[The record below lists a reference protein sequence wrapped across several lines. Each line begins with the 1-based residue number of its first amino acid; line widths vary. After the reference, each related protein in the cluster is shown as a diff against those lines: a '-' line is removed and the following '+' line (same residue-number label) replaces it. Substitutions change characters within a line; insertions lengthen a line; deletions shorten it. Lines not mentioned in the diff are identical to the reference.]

1 MKTIQRWNEF
11 DLGRAAVLRIG
22 TIAWHVNKVLTMPT
36 TSVGVTLINNMEQG
50 NIIKHLG
57 SGKYVLMRRTPARVR
72 DVTRLSTT
80 MGICIELLL
89 REQEGF
95 GFDSKLECSW
105 KSPDKLV
112 EVQSVLDSI
121 QVVR

>member
-1 MKTIQRWNEF
+1 
-11 DLGRAAVLRIG
+11 
-22 TIAWHVNKVLTMPT
+22 
-36 TSVGVTLINNMEQG
+36 
-50 NIIKHLG
+50 
-57 SGKYVLMRRTPARVR
+57 VR

-80 MGICIELLL
+80 MGICIQLLL
-89 REQEGF
+89 REQEDF

-105 KSPDKLV
+105 KNFDKLV

>member
-11 DLGRAAVLRIG
+11 DLGPAAVLRIG

-36 TSVGVTLINNMEQG
+36 TSVSTALLNNMENG
-50 NIIKHLG
+50 NIIKPTG
-57 SGKYVLMRRTPARVR
+57 SEKYVLIRRTPARVR

-80 MGICIELLL
+80 MGICIQLLL
-89 REQEGF
+89 REQEDF

-105 KSPDKLV
+105 KNFDKLV

>member
-11 DLGRAAVLRIG
+11 DLGPAAVLRIG

-36 TSVGVTLINNMEQG
+36 TSVSTALLNNMENG
-50 NIIKHLG
+50 NIIKPTG
-57 SGKYVLMRRTPARVR
+57 SEKYVLIRRTPARVR

-105 KSPDKLV
+105 KSLDKLV
-112 EVQSVLDSI
+112 EVRSVLDSI
-121 QVVR
+121 QVAR

>member
-11 DLGRAAVLRIG
+11 DLGPAAVLRIG

-36 TSVGVTLINNMEQG
+36 MSVGVTLLNNMEKG
-50 NIIKHLG
+50 NIIKPTG
-57 SGKYVLMRRTPARVR
+57 SEKYVLIRRTPARVR

-80 MGICIELLL
+80 MGICIQLLL
-89 REQEGF
+89 REQEDF

-105 KSPDKLV
+105 KNFDKLV

>member
-11 DLGRAAVLRIG
+11 DLGPAAVLRIG

-36 TSVGVTLINNMEQG
+36 KSVSTALLNNMEKG
-50 NIIKHLG
+50 NIIKPTG
-57 SGKYVLMRRTPARVR
+57 SEKYVLIRRTPARVR

-80 MGICIELLL
+80 MGICIQLLL

-105 KSPDKLV
+105 KSLDKLV

-121 QVVR
+121 QVAR